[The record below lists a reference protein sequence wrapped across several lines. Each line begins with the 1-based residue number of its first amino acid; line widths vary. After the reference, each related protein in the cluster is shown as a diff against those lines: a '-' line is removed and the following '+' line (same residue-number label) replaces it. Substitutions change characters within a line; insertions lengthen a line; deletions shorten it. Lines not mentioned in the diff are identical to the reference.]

1 MTKEILRSEQK
12 QENTWDLSTIY
23 SDLAAYEKDYDLV
36 KEYIDKINSYKNI
49 ITDNSDNLYQ
59 ILTLT
64 TDAER
69 LLDKMS
75 NFVYRKY
82 DEDISNIENQ
92 ELKGKFDQ
100 LYQTYNS
107 ETSYIIPE
115 LLKCDYETIQ
125 KMINENSNLK
135 EYNLLLERIYRKKQY
150 TLNEDSE
157 KILASLQVALNESD
171 KIAGIIRN
179 SEIQLGTILDEND
192 NEVSLTNQNYSVYAE
207 SKSRRVRKDAFMTLY
222 NSYSKYKETLTE
234 TLQGHIAATSSIF
247 KLRGYKNSKTACLFN
262 NRIDPKVYDN
272 LIKTIHNRMDVM
284 YKYIDL
290 KKEILNIDDFSL
302 YDSYINLASDCDKKY
317 TFDEAKKIVLDVV
330 NIFGEEYKTTI
341 ERAFKER
348 WIDIY
353 PNKGK
358 RGGAYSSGSYDTN
371 PFILLNFIGEY
382 HDVSTLAHEL
392 GHSMHTYYSNK
403 NNSYIYSNYKI
414 FVAEVASTVNEL
426 LLNFYM
432 LENSDDINEKKYIL
446 SEMME
451 LFKSTIYRQTMF
463 SEFEEFA
470 YNEYEK
476 GNTLTNQLLCDKYY
490 ELNKLYFGNNII
502 VNDEIRY
509 EWERVPHFYYN
520 FYVYQYATGLSAA
533 AYIVNRIR
541 NKEENAVED
550 YLNFLKTGDSMDPL
564 DELKVAGV
572 DMLNPDVIN
581 GAIDMFEDLI
591 NQYKELARG
600 ELNG

>member
-1 MTKEILRSEQK
+1 MLKEILRSEQK
-12 QENTWDLSTIY
+12 EENTWDLSTIY
-23 SDLAAYEKDYDLV
+23 SDLINYQKDYEL
-36 KEYIDKINSYKNI
+36 INSYIKKIASYKNSV
-49 ITDNSDNLYQ
+49 TSSADNLYQ
-59 ILTLT
+59 VLKLTD
-64 TDAER
+64 DADR
-69 LLDKMS
+69 LLDKLA

-82 DEDISNIENQ
+82 DEDISNIESQ

-100 LYQTYNS
+100 LYQNYNS
-107 ETSYIIPE
+107 ETSFIIPE
-115 LLKCDYETIQ
+115 LLKCDYEKI
-125 KMINENSNLK
+125 KDMITKNSDL
-135 EYNLLLERIYRKKQY
+135 EQYNLLLERIYRKKQY
-150 TLNEDSE
+150 SLDENEE
-157 KILASLQVALNESD
+157 KILASLQIALNESD

-192 NEVSLTNQNYSVYAE
+192 KEVALTNQNYSIYAE
-207 SKSRRVRKDAFMTLY
+207 SKNRRVRKDAFMTLY
-222 NSYSKYKETLTE
+222 NNYAKYKETLTE

-247 KLRGYKNSKTACLFN
+247 KLRGYQDSKTACLFN
-262 NRIDPKVYDN
+262 NRIDAKVYDN
-272 LIKTIHNRMDVM
+272 LINTIHNRMDVM

-290 KKEILNIDDFSL
+290 KRNVINVDNFSL
-302 YDSYINLASDCDKKY
+302 YDTYINLESDCDKKY
-317 TFDEAKKIVLDVV
+317 SFDEAKKIILDVV
-330 NIFGEEYKTTI
+330 GMFGEEYKSTI

-371 PFILLNFIGEY
+371 PFILLNYKGNY
-382 HDVSTLAHEL
+382 DDVSTLAHEL

-403 NNSYIYSNYKI
+403 NNSYTYSNYKI

-432 LENSDDINEKKYIL
+432 LEHSNDISEKRYIL

-451 LFKSTIYRQTMF
+451 LFRSTIYRQTMF

-490 ELNKLYFGNNII
+490 ELNKLYFGNNVI

-520 FYVYQYATGLSAA
+520 FYVYQYATGLAAA

-541 NKEENAVED
+541 NNEEKAIED
-550 YLNFLKTGDSMDPL
+550 YLNFLKTGDSLDPL
-564 DELKVAGV
+564 EELKIAGV
-572 DMLNPDVIN
+572 NMLNPNVIN
-581 GAIDMFEDLI
+581 QAIDMFDDII
-591 NQYKELARG
+591 NQYMEISGG
-600 ELNG
+600 E